1 MYFKIY
7 YFQNFKKQLSS
18 QSQTQKGKI
27 YIKITERR
35 KGIVNCSSQDQ
46 YL

>member
-18 QSQTQKGKI
+18 QSQTQKRKI
-27 YIKITERR
+27 E
-35 KGIVNCSSQDQ
+35 D
-46 YL
+46 L